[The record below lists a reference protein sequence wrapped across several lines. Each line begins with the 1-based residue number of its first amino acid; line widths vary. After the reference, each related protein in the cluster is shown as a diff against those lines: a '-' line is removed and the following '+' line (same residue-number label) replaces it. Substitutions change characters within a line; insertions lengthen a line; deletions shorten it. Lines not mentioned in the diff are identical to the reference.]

1 MRGFWLGIALLG
13 MASLWADVPKLQ
25 AQSAILIEVST
36 GQALFSK
43 NANLPLPPASL
54 TKIMTAILVLERCGL
69 DEQVRAS
76 RRATLAKASSIHLQE
91 GEQVSVR
98 DLLYAL
104 MLRSANDAAV
114 ALAEHTAGSVENF
127 VQLMN
132 QKARDI
138 GATRTHFVNPHGLH
152 HPRHSST
159 ARDLALIACYAM
171 QNPQFRAIASQRKV
185 MISRSHNQ
193 KDLWMVSRAKF
204 LEMYPWAEGIKT
216 GFTRQAG
223 FCFAGAANKNGRR
236 LITVVLNSPQRE
248 RDTIALMEYGFTHWQ
263 PIALGL
269 AGQPVGK
276 VPVKNGVK
284 SEVEVRLAQH
294 AVWVVPSREASQY
307 QWVLMP
313 TELQAPVQAGTA
325 AGWAVLKRN
334 GQPLLKV
341 PIQTVQ
347 AVEARA
353 LSYAGIFWGG
363 SLALLA
369 YALHRR
375 FVLRKRGRSLRA
387 HQGSGG
393 HPDTTGGAVQ
403 PSK

>member
-1 MRGFWLGIALLG
+1 MRGFWLGTALLG
-13 MASLWADVPKLQ
+13 VVCLWADAPKLQ
-25 AQSAILIEVST
+25 AQSAILIEAST
-36 GQALFSK
+36 CQVLFSK
-43 NANLPLPPASL
+43 NADLLLPPASL
-54 TKIMTAILVLERCGL
+54 TKVMTAILVLERCGL
-69 DEQVRAS
+69 EEQVRAS

-114 ALAEHTAGSVENF
+114 ALAEHAAGSVENF

-132 QKARDI
+132 EKAREI

-152 HPRHSST
+152 HPRHYST
-159 ARDLALIACYAM
+159 ARDLALIARYAM
-171 QNPQFRAIASQRKV
+171 ENPQFRAIVSQRKV
-185 MISRSHNQ
+185 MISRSHSQ
-193 KDLWMVSRAKF
+193 EDLWMVSKAKF
-204 LEMYPWAEGIKT
+204 LDMYPWAEGIKT

-223 FCFAGAANKNGRR
+223 FCFVGAASQNGRR

-248 RDTIALMEYGFTHWQ
+248 QDTIALMEYGFSHWQ

-269 AGQPVGK
+269 AGQPIGK
-276 VPVKNGVK
+276 VPIKNGVK
-284 SEVEVRLAQH
+284 PEVEVKLVQH
-294 AVWVVPSREASQY
+294 AVWAVPSREAHQY

-313 TELQAPVQAGTA
+313 AELHAPVQVGAA
-325 AGWAVLKRN
+325 AGWVVLQRN
-334 GQPLLKV
+334 GQPVRKV

-347 AVEARA
+347 AVEARSI
-353 LSYAGIFWGG
+353 SYAGIFWGG

-375 FVLRKRGRSLRA
+375 FVSSKRVRSLRA
-387 HQGSGG
+387 HQG
-393 HPDTTGGAVQ
+393 
-403 PSK
+403 